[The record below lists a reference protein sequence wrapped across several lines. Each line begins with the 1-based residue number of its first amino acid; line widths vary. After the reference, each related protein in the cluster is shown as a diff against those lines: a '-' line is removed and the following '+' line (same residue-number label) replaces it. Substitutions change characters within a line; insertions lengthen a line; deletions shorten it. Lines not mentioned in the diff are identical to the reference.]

1 VNTPNWSALATM
13 LHAGPAITEA
23 TMTLEFVCHLHGER
37 ARRVSRLAYE
47 PRVSGT
53 PIYRSFVMIQG
64 KQGGVRYLS
73 QVRPGDERVA
83 DSALRGRVDLKC
95 RRCGTDNSRR
105 GEQLRSAVEELR
117 KHVGDG
123 NTWSCRCRSFLK
135 SCPCYY
141 AKQRPTSSRLL
152 LVR

>member
-1 VNTPNWSALATM
+1 VNTPNWSALATI

-64 KQGGVRYLS
+64 KQGGARYLS

-117 KHVGDG
+117 KYVGDG
-123 NTWSCRCRSFLK
+123 QHLVVPLSVV
-135 SCPCYY
+135 PEIV
-141 AKQRPTSSRLL
+141 PVLL
-152 LVR
+152 CEAEADE